1 MKNKTSLESKTTR
14 VLRRTARISGLIL
27 ILLTLSFAIMYIF
40 FPEQHNP
47 NAEPEPNQIAL
58 ILLGVLIIVGLGLAW
73 KWELIGAMISL
84 VGFIGVGIL
93 NPDAMTKPMMYLFP
107 ITAILFLICWRL
119 SKLHRT
125 KEENIDQG
133 E

>member
-1 MKNKTSLESKTTR
+1 MKNKTSFESKTTR
-14 VLRRTARISGLIL
+14 VIRRIARILGLFL
-27 ILLTLSFAIMYIF
+27 ILLTLVFVIVYSMEERS
-40 FPEQHNP
+40 PT
-47 NAEPEPNQIAL
+47 AEPTQIIM
-58 ILLGVLIIVGLGLAW
+58 ILAGIMILGGLGLAW

-84 VGFIGVGIL
+84 VGFIGVGVL

-119 SKLHRT
+119 SKLHLT
-125 KEENIDQG
+125 KEENIGQG